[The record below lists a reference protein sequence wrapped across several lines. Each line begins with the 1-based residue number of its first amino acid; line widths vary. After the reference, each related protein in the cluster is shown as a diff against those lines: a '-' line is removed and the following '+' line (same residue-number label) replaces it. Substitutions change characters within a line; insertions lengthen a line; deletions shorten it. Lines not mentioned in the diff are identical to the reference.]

1 MHLAFPGLTFAESG
15 NVEIVNVLAQAY
27 SEQFTTGENEL
38 LEEVAAYTSECHPHG
53 HMLSGQVQG
62 RLLSMLSRMI
72 RPSRILEIGTF
83 TGYSALCLAE
93 GLVDGGVLYTIELRE
108 DDASKALGFFNKS
121 AMKDR
126 IKLQVGNALEI
137 IPALDESWD
146 MVFIDADKV
155 NYMHYYEMVLPE
167 LKPGGFIIA
176 DNVLF
181 HGQVL
186 GEPVEGKNAKAIH
199 AFNEHVK
206 KDNRVEQVLLT
217 VRDGLM
223 LIQKNRMPGL

>member
-1 MHLAFPGLTFAESG
+1 
-15 NVEIVNVLAQAY
+15 VEILNVLAQVY
-27 SEQFTTGENEL
+27 SEQFTTGENDL
-38 LEEVAAYTSECHPHG
+38 LREIAAYTKENHAHA

-62 RLLSMLSRMI
+62 KLLTMLSRII

-83 TGYSALCLAE
+83 TGYSALCLGE
-93 GLVDGGVLYTIELRE
+93 GLADEGILYTIELRE
-108 DDASKALGFFNKS
+108 EDASKALDFFNKS
-121 AMKDR
+121 PMKDR

-137 IPALDESWD
+137 IPALNEKWD
-146 MVFIDADKV
+146 LVFIDADKV
-155 NYMHYYEMVLPE
+155 NYIHYYEMVLPR
-167 LKPGGFIIA
+167 LRPGGLIIA

-181 HGQVL
+181 HGEVL
-186 GEPVEGKNAKAIH
+186 EKRIEGKNAKAMH

-223 LIQKNRMPGL
+223 LIQKK